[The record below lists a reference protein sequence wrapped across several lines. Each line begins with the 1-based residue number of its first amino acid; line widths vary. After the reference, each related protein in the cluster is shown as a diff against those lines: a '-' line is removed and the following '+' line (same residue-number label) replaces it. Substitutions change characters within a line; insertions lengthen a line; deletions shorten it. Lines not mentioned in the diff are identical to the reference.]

1 MLNNKVLV
9 VEDEEILAKNLEIYL
24 GAQGLE
30 VWVAHDGAKAIAE
43 AKTFLPNVVVLDYRL
58 PDMEGFQVLDAV
70 RQSGDCHF
78 VLITAHPTSEV
89 RERAAQL
96 GISHI
101 LFKPFPLAE
110 LARAVCDLLGVKREP
125 KAGAAQAEGFVERRQ
140 SRTEKFPLQLY
151 DGSWVLADRRQK
163 GSRPPAPDDEQL
175 LTGE

>member
-9 VEDEEILAKNLEIYL
+9 VEDEQILAQNLEVYL
-24 GAQGLE
+24 EAQGLE
-30 VWVAHDGAKAIAE
+30 VRVAHDGAKAIAL
-43 AKTFLPNVVVLDYRL
+43 AKTFSPDVVVLDYRL

-70 RQSGDCHF
+70 RQNRDCHF
-78 VLITAHPTSEV
+78 LLITAHPTSEV
-89 RERAAQL
+89 CDRAVQL

-110 LARAVCDLLGVKREP
+110 LARAVCDLLGVTREP
-125 KAGAAQAEGFVERRQ
+125 KTGVTMSEGFVERRQ
-140 SRTEKFPLQLY
+140 SRTDKFPLQLY
-151 DGSWVLADRRQK
+151 DGSWVLADRRRN